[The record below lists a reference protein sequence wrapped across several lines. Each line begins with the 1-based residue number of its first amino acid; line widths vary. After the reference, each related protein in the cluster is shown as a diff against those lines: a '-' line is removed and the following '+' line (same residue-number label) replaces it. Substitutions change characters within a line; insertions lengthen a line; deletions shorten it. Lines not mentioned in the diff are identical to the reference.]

1 MNTYIK
7 YALFVASG
15 AVLGASGGYY
25 AAKKQYEE
33 EISDLNDVANAYR
46 ADNDQFHG
54 LVADLEEAGIDISTV
69 KKIAE
74 QNRQKKLEADSKIY
88 DTDIKTEP
96 TNYNKPVDVKEEE
109 KDLKEDNDPVVLQQ
123 DFYMINSKEYD
134 EGEPTYKKEQAT
146 YYVEDKVLCDDR
158 SMGQIPT
165 KFVGQE
171 NLDIL
176 AANDLDVI
184 YVRNDKVKA
193 DYEIAKYE
201 GSYSYEVLG
210 EEALDN

>member
-33 EISDLNDVANAYR
+33 EINNLNEKLRAYSDD
-46 ADNDQFHG
+46 ADQTYNQYMD
-54 LVADLEEAGIDISTV
+54 LKEDLEEAGIDISTV
-69 KKIAE
+69 KKIAD
-74 QNRQKKLEADSKIY
+74 QNRQKKVEADSKIY
-88 DTDIKTEP
+88 IDPSLEP
-96 TNYNKPVDVKEEE
+96 TAYNKPVEVKEEE
-109 KDLKEDNDPVVLQQ
+109 KEEESPAPAEY
-123 DFYMINSKEYD
+123 YMINSKEYD

>member
-25 AAKKQYEE
+25 AAKKQYETK
-33 EISDLNDVANAYR
+33 ID
-46 ADNDQFHG
+46 
-54 LVADLEEAGIDISTV
+54 DLEEEKRAIKEQLRYLENCSGNLHTDLCDAGIDISTV

-74 QNRQKKLEADSKIY
+74 QNRQKKLEAETKIEETS
-88 DTDIKTEP
+88 DTP
-96 TNYNKPVDVKEEE
+96 VAYNKPVEVKEEE
-109 KDLKEDNDPVVLQQ
+109 KEEESPAPAEY
-123 DFYMINSKEYD
+123 YMINSKEYD
-134 EGEPTYKKEQAT
+134 EGEPSYKKEQAT

-176 AANDLDVI
+176 TENDLDVI

>member
-15 AVLGASGGYY
+15 AILGASGGYY
-25 AAKKQYEE
+25 AAKKQYDE
-33 EISDLNDVANAYR
+33 EINDLNEKLDIFK
-46 ADNDQFHG
+46 ADRDQIHE
-54 LVADLEEAGIDISTV
+54 LYVDLEDAGIDVSTV
-69 KKIAE
+69 RKIAD
-74 QNRQKKLEADSKIY
+74 QNRQKKLEVEARFKEPSETP
-88 DTDIKTEP
+88 DTP
-96 TNYNKPVDVKEEE
+96 VAYNKPVEVKEEE
-109 KDLKEDNDPVVLQQ
+109 KEEESPAPAEY
-123 DFYMINSKEYD
+123 YMISSKEYD

>member
-33 EISDLNDVANAYR
+33 EINDLNEKLRAYSDD
-46 ADNDQFHG
+46 ADQTYNQYMD
-54 LVADLEEAGIDISTV
+54 LKEDLEEAGIDISTV
-69 KKIAE
+69 KKIAD
-74 QNRQKKLEADSKIY
+74 QNRQKKVEADSKIY
-88 DTDIKTEP
+88 IDPSLEP
-96 TNYNKPVDVKEEE
+96 TAYNKPVEVKEEE
-109 KDLKEDNDPVVLQQ
+109 KEEESPAPAEY
-123 DFYMINSKEYD
+123 YMINSKEYD